1 MYRVNKAKTLTH
13 LNKDSR
19 ILGVMTIKTFILFVL
34 VSLVMPLYMYLMEFI
49 SMYQQWVASLVL
61 SIISYFIVFK
71 LRVTEI
77 FGQLRKFCGASSK
90 SIKINRQ

>member
-34 VSLVMPLYMYLMEFI
+34 VSLVMPLYMYLMDFI
-49 SMYQQWVASLVL
+49 TMHQQWGGCLIL
-61 SIISYFIVFK
+61 TIFSYFIVFK
-71 LRVTEI
+71 LRVSEVI
-77 FGQLRKFCGASSK
+77 GQIRKFCGASSK
-90 SIKINRQ
+90 CIKINRQ